1 MNCKKGGYNEHKA
14 KALPYFFGILKNIQN
29 EMDEA
34 RYEDYCRQRYG
45 HEQILEREREQQ
57 EQMDNRPTVEGLA
70 GMLKNA
76 VLSRLQSLKDILIKQ
91 AKRMARDLKK
101 QY

>member
-45 HEQILEREREQQ
+45 HE
-57 EQMDNRPTVEGLA
+57 
-70 GMLKNA
+70 
-76 VLSRLQSLKDILIKQ
+76 
-91 AKRMARDLKK
+91 
-101 QY
+101 